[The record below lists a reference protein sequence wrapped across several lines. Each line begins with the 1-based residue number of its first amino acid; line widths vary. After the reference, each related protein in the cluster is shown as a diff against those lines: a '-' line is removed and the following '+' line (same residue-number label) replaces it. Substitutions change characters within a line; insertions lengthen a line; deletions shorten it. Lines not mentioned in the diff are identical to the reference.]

1 MTHQLNN
8 LIPYE
13 FLDTFGECQE
23 SKKYASEKIT
33 LRVSPYEL
41 EMLLQGVSTVFSDY
55 DGPYDVSDYYR
66 LKRKLEKIKTQ
77 HVRPNDSARD
87 EAMKGVEVELIP
99 HQDAVA
105 IKTARFTALD
115 DGRCVEVDGPVLRA
129 TLMAFNRLTK
139 EDIKRGMRIHVR
151 FLEATQDGS
160 SGCCRRHDQDA
171 L

>member
-1 MTHQLNN
+1 
-8 LIPYE
+8 
-13 FLDTFGECQE
+13 
-23 SKKYASEKIT
+23 
-33 LRVSPYEL
+33 
-41 EMLLQGVSTVFSDY
+41 
-55 DGPYDVSDYYR
+55 
-66 LKRKLEKIKTQ
+66 
-77 HVRPNDSARD
+77 
-87 EAMKGVEVELIP
+87 MKGVEVELIP
-99 HQDAVA
+99 YQDAVA

-160 SGCCRRHDQDA
+160 SRCCRHHDQDA